1 MQSIKNIYEKIY
13 DFENLHK
20 AWEEARKGKRY
31 RDDVLIF
38 NRNYE
43 EQLINIQNHLIYETY
58 EVGKYHTFYVYEPK
72 KRLIMSLPFKDRI
85 VQWAIYRQLFPLY
98 EKTFIFDSYACR
110 KGKGTHKAADRLQYW
125 LRQTERKPERYYY
138 LKMDISKYFYRVDHD
153 ILLKILARRIKDQ
166 RLLNL
171 LEKIINC
178 ESMNFGLPPGKEPDE
193 VEVSDRLG
201 NKGMPIG
208 NLTSQ
213 MFANIYLN
221 EVDQYA
227 KHELGLHYYIRYM
240 DDIIILHHDKK
251 HLAEVKELLRTF
263 LADELRLDLNN
274 KTAIRP
280 CSMGVDF
287 VGFRIWATHRR
298 LKKKTEVKIKRNL
311 KRQIAKV
318 KAGEERKDRLDRSVA
333 SYRGILSHFNS
344 YGLRRKLH
352 TMYIDSAAIIT
363 IASVLGAL
371 TAIGAVAYKIIKWF
385 QAQEKQTTDI
395 EDLKKQEKEDI
406 KAMED
411 ELCLLTYAVLACLK
425 GLKEQGCNGPVT
437 EAIGKIEKHINQ
449 KAHGQE
455 T

>member
-1 MQSIKNIYEKIY
+1 MQEKDCIAVKTVSKRKLKRFIFVTSERVKNLVGLYGVFNEVSEMKSIKNIYEKIY
-13 DFENLHK
+13 DFENLYK

-38 NRNYE
+38 NRNFE
-43 EQLINIQNHLIYETY
+43 EHLINIQNELIYGTY

-98 EKTFIFDSYACR
+98 EDTFIFDSYACR
-110 KGKGTHKAADRLQYW
+110 RGKGTHKAADRLQYW
-125 LRQTERKPERYYY
+125 MRQTDRKPERYYY
-138 LKMDISKYFYRVDHD
+138 MKMDISKYFYRVDHD
-153 ILLKILARRIKDQ
+153 ILLKILGRRIKDK

-193 VEVSDRLG
+193 VEVADRLC

-251 HLAEVKELLRTF
+251 YLAEVKELLRIF
-263 LADELRLDLNN
+263 LDDNLRLDLNS

-280 CSMGVDF
+280 CSMGIDF
-287 VGFRIWATHRR
+287 VGYRIWATHRR
-298 LKKKTEVKIKRNL
+298 LKKKTAVKIKRNL
-311 KRQIAKV
+311 KKQIERV
-318 KAGEERKDRLDRSVA
+318 REGEESKQRLERSIA
-333 SYRGILSHFNS
+333 SYRGILSHCDS
-344 YGLRRKLH
+344 YGLRQSLN
-352 TMYIDSAAIIT
+352 
-363 IASVLGAL
+363 
-371 TAIGAVAYKIIKWF
+371 
-385 QAQEKQTTDI
+385 
-395 EDLKKQEKEDI
+395 
-406 KAMED
+406 
-411 ELCLLTYAVLACLK
+411 
-425 GLKEQGCNGPVT
+425 GLFIRKEQQDV
-437 EAIGKIEKHINQ
+437 H
-449 KAHGQE
+449 
-455 T
+455 

>member
-38 NRNYE
+38 NQNYE
-43 EQLINIQNHLIYETY
+43 EHLIDIQNHLIYGTY
-58 EVGKYHTFYVYEPK
+58 EVGRYHTFYVYEPK

-85 VQWAIYRQLFPLY
+85 VQWAIYRQLAPIY
-98 EKTFIFDSYACR
+98 DKTFICDSYACR

-125 LRQTERKPERYYY
+125 LRQTERKAERYYY

-153 ILLKILARRIKDQ
+153 VLLQILGRRIKDE

-171 LEKIINC
+171 LDKIINS
-178 ESMNFGLPPGKEPDE
+178 ESTKFGLPIGKEPDE
-193 VEVSDRLG
+193 VEATERLS

-251 HLAEVKELLRTF
+251 YLAEIKELLRIF
-263 LADELRLDLNN
+263 LEENLRLNLNN

-280 CSMGVDF
+280 CRMGIDF
-287 VGFRIWATHRR
+287 VGYKIWATHRK
-298 LKKKTEVKIKRNL
+298 LKKKTVIKMKRNL
-311 KRQIAKV
+311 KRHIKNV
-318 KAGEERKDRLDRSVA
+318 RAGKESKECIERSVA
-333 SYRGILSHFNS
+333 SYRGMLSHCNS
-344 YGLRRKLH
+344 HGLQQSLNNLLKNNN
-352 TMYIDSAAIIT
+352 AI
-363 IASVLGAL
+363 S
-371 TAIGAVAYKIIKWF
+371 K
-385 QAQEKQTTDI
+385 
-395 EDLKKQEKEDI
+395 EKEKCNTKVD
-406 KAMED
+406 
-411 ELCLLTYAVLACLK
+411 
-425 GLKEQGCNGPVT
+425 GGC
-437 EAIGKIEKHINQ
+437 IERKCRNCTNFYTSYFCGYESSNCKVYGSLDMNQ
-449 KAHGQE
+449 KERHPE
-455 T
+455 TAGATCKEFAQKRKE

>member
-110 KGKGTHKAADRLQYW
+110 KGKGTHKAVA
-125 LRQTERKPERYYY
+125 
-138 LKMDISKYFYRVDHD
+138 
-153 ILLKILARRIKDQ
+153 
-166 RLLNL
+166 
-171 LEKIINC
+171 
-178 ESMNFGLPPGKEPDE
+178 
-193 VEVSDRLG
+193 VSDRLS

-251 HLAEVKELLRTF
+251 YLAEVKELLRAF
-263 LADELRLDLNN
+263 LSDELRLDLNN
-274 KTAIRP
+274 KTTIRP

-287 VGFRIWATHRR
+287 VGFRIWSTHRR
-298 LKKKTEVKIKRNL
+298 LKKKTAVKIKRNL
-311 KRQIAKV
+311 KNQIAKV

-344 YGLRRKLH
+344 YGLRQSLNTLFKENGMVEKKEEVSRCTGNCDNCPNYTESYFCGFATPYCKLQGKE
-352 TMYIDSAAIIT
+352 IT
-363 IASVLGAL
+363 HNV
-371 TAIGAVAYKIIKWF
+371 Y
-385 QAQEKQTTDI
+385 
-395 EDLKKQEKEDI
+395 
-406 KAMED
+406 
-411 ELCLLTYAVLACLK
+411 
-425 GLKEQGCNGPVT
+425 
-437 EAIGKIEKHINQ
+437 
-449 KAHGQE
+449 
-455 T
+455 

>member
-251 HLAEVKELLRTF
+251 YLAEVKELLRAF
-263 LADELRLDLNN
+263 LSDELRLDLNN

-287 VGFRIWATHRR
+287 VGFRIWSTHRR
-298 LKKKTEVKIKRNL
+298 LKKKTAVKIKRNL
-311 KRQIAKV
+311 KNQIAKV
-318 KAGEERKDRLDRSVA
+318 KTGEERKDRLDRSVA
-333 SYRGILSHFNS
+333 SYRGILSHFDS
-344 YGLRRKLH
+344 YGLRQSLNTLFKENGMVEKKEEVSRCTGKCDNCPNYTESYFCGFATPYCKLQGKEITH
-352 TMYIDSAAIIT
+352 NVYWFSSNYNYCKRIRGINCHWCGCIQDYQMVSSTTETDSR
-363 IASVLGAL
+363 
-371 TAIGAVAYKIIKWF
+371 Y
-385 QAQEKQTTDI
+385 
-395 EDLKKQEKEDI
+395 
-406 KAMED
+406 
-411 ELCLLTYAVLACLK
+411 
-425 GLKEQGCNGPVT
+425 
-437 EAIGKIEKHINQ
+437 
-449 KAHGQE
+449 
-455 T
+455 

>member
-193 VEVSDRLG
+193 VAVSDRLS

-240 DDIIILHHDKK
+240 DDIIILHHDN
-251 HLAEVKELLRTF
+251 LLR
-263 LADELRLDLNN
+263 
-274 KTAIRP
+274 
-280 CSMGVDF
+280 
-287 VGFRIWATHRR
+287 H
-298 LKKKTEVKIKRNL
+298 
-311 KRQIAKV
+311 IANCK
-318 KAGEERKDRLDRSVA
+318 E
-333 SYRGILSHFNS
+333 
-344 YGLRRKLH
+344 RKLH

-411 ELCLLTYAVLACLK
+411 ELCLLT
-425 GLKEQGCNGPVT
+425 
-437 EAIGKIEKHINQ
+437 
-449 KAHGQE
+449 
-455 T
+455 